1 MALRGEVSTAL
12 SKPIQGREMLQECA
26 QAMVHHFEAAFARIW
41 TLNHKEDV
49 LELQASAGCYTRLD
63 GTHSRIKVGSL
74 KVGLIA
80 REQKPFFTN
89 DVLND
94 PRIGDTEWAR
104 SCGFVS
110 FAGYPLM
117 VDGRTVGVIGMFA
130 CHALSDAAVEA
141 FASVADAIA
150 QGFQRKR
157 KEDELRRSE
166 EDLRKARANL
176 AHIARLT
183 TVGELTASIAHEVN
197 QPLAAVVTNAD
208 ACLRWLEHKPPNFE
222 EVRIAIQRIIRDG
235 NRGSDVIKR
244 VRALVKKEHFHRA
257 LMDVNDVVREI
268 IALAGLDLQG
278 TVLETEL
285 ADELPQVQADRV
297 QLQQVLLNL
306 TINAMDAMKPV
317 TDRPHVLRIQTK
329 YHEERAVLVAVE
341 DSGIGLNSDG
351 MERLF
356 ETFYTTKPGG
366 LGMGLSIC
374 RSIIEGHGG
383 RLWAESNE
391 GSGVRFQFTLPIDP
405 ESAV

>member
-1 MALRGEVSTAL
+1 
-12 SKPIQGREMLQECA
+12 
-26 QAMVHHFEAAFARIW
+26 MVRHLDAAFARIW
-41 TLNHKEDV
+41 TLNHTEQV

-63 GTHSRIKVGSL
+63 GKYSRIKVGSL
-74 KVGLIA
+74 KVGLMA
-80 REQKPFFTN
+80 QEQKPYLTN

-94 PRIGDTEWAR
+94 PRVGDKDWAQ

-110 FAGYPLM
+110 FAGYPLV
-117 VDGRTVGVIGMFA
+117 VDGRTVGVMAMFA
-130 CHALSDAAVEA
+130 RHVFSDAAIEA
-141 FASVADAIA
+141 LASVADTIA
-150 QGFQRKR
+150 QGIQRKQ
-157 KEDELRRSE
+157 KEEELRR
-166 EDLRKARANL
+166 ARANL

-197 QPLAAVVTNAD
+197 QPLAAVVTNAN
-208 ACLRWLEHKPPNFE
+208 ASLRWLEQDPPNFE
-222 EVRIAIQRIIRDG
+222 EVRLAIHRIIRDG

-244 VRALVKKEHFHRA
+244 IRGLVKKENPQRA
-257 LMDVNDVVREI
+257 RLDVNEVVRET
-268 IALAGLDLQG
+268 IALAGLELQG
-278 TVLETEL
+278 TTLRTEL
-285 ADELPQVQADRV
+285 ADELPPVQADRV

-306 TINAMDAMKPV
+306 AINAMDAMKPV
-317 TDRPHVLRIQTK
+317 KDRPHVLRIQTK